1 MTRLF
6 FEHALVESHWAKNV
20 AIEVDATG
28 YIASIKLNTE
38 ASNPDHHAKIAIP
51 GLPNVHSH
59 AFQRAMAGLA
69 EIRGPID
76 NSFWTWRQ
84 IMYQFLERL
93 TPKDLYAIAS
103 MAYCEMLESGFTAVS
118 EFHYLHHD
126 TSGTPYHDIGAMAL
140 AIAGAC
146 ETTGI
151 GPTFLPVFYANSQF
165 GGVKP
170 RKDQRRFVNSPDQFA
185 NLLSRI
191 DQIASSLPDA
201 NVGIAPHSLRAVTPD
216 SLAEILTIKPDGPFH
231 IHIAEQTKEV
241 EDCLSWSGQR
251 PVEWLL
257 NSQDVGKRWCLIHA
271 THMTAAEQLGLSNS
285 EAVAGLCPITE
296 SNLGDGVF
304 NGVSYVQQ
312 GGRIAIGSDSN
323 ILISAAE
330 ELRTLEYSQRL
341 RDRDRNRLGT
351 ENVSTGRAIFEQAL
365 VGGAQ
370 SSGRKIGPLIVGNR
384 ADIMTLD
391 SSHPA
396 LSARSQDGWLD
407 GWIFAANSPAISDVW
422 VGGKHL
428 VSHGKHHKRKQIRL
442 LYAQT
447 IKRLT
452 A

>member
-6 FEHALVESHWAKNV
+6 FENALVDSGWAKNV
-20 AIEVDATG
+20 VIEVDNRG
-28 YIASIKLNTE
+28 YITSIGLNGDATDSDDQE
-38 ASNPDHHAKIAIP
+38 KIAIP
-51 GLPNVHSH
+51 GLPNIHSH

-69 EIRGPID
+69 EVRGTND

-84 IMYQFLERL
+84 VMYKFLERL

-126 TSGTPYHDIGAMAL
+126 VSGTSYNDIGAMAL

-165 GGVKP
+165 GGAKP
-170 RKDQRRFVNSPDQFA
+170 REDQRRFVNTLDQFA
-185 NLLSRI
+185 NLLSRVN
-191 DQIASSLPDA
+191 QIASSLPDA
-201 NVGIAPHSLRAVTPD
+201 HVGIAPHSLRAITPE
-216 SLAEILTIKPDGPFH
+216 SLTEVLTIKPDGPFH

-257 NSQDVGKRWCLIHA
+257 NNQNVGKHWCLIHA
-271 THMTAAEQLGLSNS
+271 THMTALERLGLANS
-285 EAVAGLCPITE
+285 GAVAGLCPITE
-296 SNLGDGVF
+296 SNLGDGIF
-304 NGVSYVQQ
+304 DGVDYVKQ

-323 ILISAAE
+323 ILISATE

-341 RDRDRNRLGT
+341 RDRSRNLLVT
-351 ENVSTGRAIFEQAL
+351 ENASTGRAIINQVLA
-365 VGGAQ
+365 GGAQ
-370 SSGRKIGPLIVGNR
+370 SSGRKIGSLTVGYR
-384 ADIMTLD
+384 ADIITLD
-391 SSHPA
+391 SNHPA
-396 LSARSQDGWLD
+396 LLARSQDGWLD
-407 GWIFAANSPAISDVW
+407 GWIFAANSPAISNVW
-422 VGGKHL
+422 VGGQHL
-428 VSHGKHHKRKQIRL
+428 VSDGKHHKRKQIRS

-447 IKRLT
+447 ITRLT
-452 A
+452 T